1 MLLASASK
9 RMQWAC
15 LGHLSEEN
23 NRPKLALAT
32 HRKMLG
38 DRMPLH
44 LASRYEVSGVMEIV

>member
-32 HRKMLG
+32 HRKILG

-44 LASRYEVSGVMEIV
+44 LASRYEVSGVMEIE